1 MGAQLDFIKLEISRN
16 LSLARGHHVIEE
28 AESRNMSVATSSI
41 PHRKPSAGRAGCS
54 GSLYRKLVEGRAGN
68 QRCKKKDRTQG
79 TLLALIRRTA
89 WADAGSSRL
98 GVEACNMSCPPPG
111 LLGKGAP
118 AQSGEESSRLV
129 RSRSGRH
136 SLAWLRRSGRPV
148 LAACVHHDILC

>member
-1 MGAQLDFIKLEISRN
+1 MSSRRRN
-16 LSLARGHHVIEE
+16 DETCQWLRAASLIG
-28 AESRNMSVATSSI
+28 SR
-41 PHRKPSAGRAGCS
+41 SAGRAGCS
-54 GSLYRKLVEGRAGN
+54 GSLHRKLVEGRAGN

-129 RSRSGRH
+129 RSGSGRH

-148 LAACVHHDILC
+148 LAACVHHDILCWHLQSSEKKGGMVGW

>member
-28 AESRNMSVATSSI
+28 AEQRNMSVATSSI

-54 GSLYRKLVEGRAGN
+54 GSLHRKLVEGRAGN

-79 TLLALIRRTA
+79 TLLALRSWTAARRGQGG
-89 WADAGSSRL
+89 WGRLFSSRGTL
-98 GVEACNMSCPPPG
+98 RQDGSGRSAGTKWRGVEPPG
-111 LLGKGAP
+111 GLD
-118 AQSGEESSRLV
+118 ER
-129 RSRSGRH
+129 RH